1 MRTLIQKILFVRPCS
16 KKMRY
21 SRHTIHMLATMVA
34 VTLVVLGLRNAAEA
48 ADIFVTTTE
57 QRVSGGSGC
66 SLQEAIYSAN
76 LHDNLS
82 IDGVNP
88 DGSDNFVRTNCV
100 PGTGNDTIVLPAGAT
115 FSYLAP
121 IPDIHSHLGPATT
134 PIIFSNI
141 TIEGNGATLSGGG
154 RGVYSGHA
162 FSVGTAS
169 VALPNGVASVVG
181 TGSLTL
187 RHLTFQ
193 EFLAK
198 GGDGGGGGGG
208 GMGAG
213 GAIYVSGGQL
223 TVENCTFV
231 FNSAV
236 GGDGGPPVSIVGGG
250 GGGLGGNGGLFGGA
264 RAKGNYV
271 AGGGGGGSRGNGGTR
286 FIQDGVG
293 GGGGGTGTDSPG
305 EPGGLNCGAKGGSYG
320 SNGDSAR
327 CPGGGGGG
335 GWSLGVSGWDCQ
347 EDSAGPGGNGGFGG
361 GGGASGGNFGGVN
374 VAGGKGGFGGGAGC
388 CSNNG
393 GGKFGGG
400 SMRNGGGGAALGGA
414 IFNDN
419 GSVKIRNSTFF
430 SNEVSG
436 GSFGSLA
443 TNVAFENGDAKGSAI
458 FSLNGD
464 LEVFDSTIANN
475 EAYVGTGGAD
485 GGGALVYYQSE
496 GGSGQFLFA
505 NTIVANN
512 FSFDVNLNQ
521 NRNDCDAFADNQ
533 IVVGAGNLVMTNN
546 QCPGVV
552 TTADPQL
559 GPLQMNGG
567 NTPTMAITRTSPAFN
582 AADPGSSRPT
592 DQRGQVRP
600 APGMGGVPDIGAFEL
615 CLIGPPRLQR
625 PCPIFGGQH

>member
-1 MRTLIQKILFVRPCS
+1 MSTTDQLRRLAPAATLFV
-16 KKMRY
+16 
-21 SRHTIHMLATMVA
+21 LLGVA
-34 VTLVVLGLRNAAEA
+34 PRDAVAET
-48 ADIFVTTTE
+48 IFVTTTE

-76 LHDNLS
+76 LRDNIS

-100 PGTGNDTIVLPAGAT
+100 PGTGNDTIVLPAGAQ
-115 FSYLAP
+115 FSLTHP
-121 IPDIHSHLGPATT
+121 ILDIHSPLGPATT
-134 PIIFSNI
+134 PIVFSNI
-141 TIEGNGATLSGGG
+141 TIEGNGATLSGGA
-154 RGVYSGHA
+154 VQSGHA

-169 VALPNGVASVVG
+169 VALPNGIASVVG

-187 RHLTFQ
+187 RHLTFK
-193 EFLAK
+193 EFFAK
-198 GGDGGGGGGG
+198 GGGGGG

-213 GAIYVSGGQL
+213 GAIYVSIDGQL
-223 TVENCTFV
+223 TVENCTFNEN
-231 FNSAV
+231 FEF
-236 GGDGGPPVSIVGGG
+236 GGEGSPRLGVAGGG
-250 GGGLGGNGGLFGGA
+250 GGGLGGNGGLFGGV
-264 RAKGNYV
+264 RNKGNV
-271 AGGGGGGSRGNGGTR
+271 LAGGGGGGSRGNGGTR
-286 FIQDGVG
+286 VLIQDGVG

-305 EPGGLNCGAKGGSYG
+305 VPGGLNCGANGGSFA
-320 SNGDSAR
+320 SNGASAR

-335 GWSLGVSGWDCQ
+335 GGAPSIQQFLWCGGHTGGAGGAGSYGGGGGGGGWTIHLISTECAA
-347 EDSAGPGGNGGFGG
+347 ESGPGGNGGFGG
-361 GGGASGGNFGGVN
+361 GGGAGGDGNAPFVAQGGH
-374 VAGGKGGFGGGAGC
+374 GGFGGGAGC

-393 GGKFGGG
+393 GGQFGGG

-414 IFNDN
+414 IFNHD
-419 GSVKIRNSTFF
+419 GTVKIRNSTFV
-430 SNEVSG
+430 NNLVDG
-436 GSFGSLA
+436 GRA
-443 TNVAFENGDAKGSAI
+443 TGVALEIGDAQGSAI
-458 FSLNGD
+458 FSLNGR

-475 EAYVGTGGAD
+475 FVAGTGG
-485 GGGALVYYQSE
+485 GLVYYQTSVKAP
-496 GGSGQFLFA
+496 GHFLLV

-512 FSFDVNLNQ
+512 LSFDANGNQ
-521 NRNDCDAFADNQ
+521 YNDCDVFAQNQ
-533 IVVGAGNLVMTNN
+533 IVSGAGNLVMTGS

-559 GPLQMNGG
+559 GALQMNGG

-582 AADPGSSRPT
+582 AADPVSSLPT